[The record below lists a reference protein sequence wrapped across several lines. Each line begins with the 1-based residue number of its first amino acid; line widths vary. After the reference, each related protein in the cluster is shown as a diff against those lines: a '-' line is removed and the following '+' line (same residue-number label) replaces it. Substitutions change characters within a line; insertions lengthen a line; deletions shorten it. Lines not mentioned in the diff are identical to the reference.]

1 MQYEDDKNFDL
12 EIKAMLEDAEEKVP
26 SRVWSAVSG
35 RIGSSA
41 SKTPVWW
48 KWAGAGM
55 AAVCAVLAAVLFI
68 PDNTGS
74 QQTVGTDV
82 TASVES
88 VRMPSAPE
96 ELSEE
101 IDEVPEIVSPD
112 FSSIKKYI
120 AQSRVTIT
128 PAAEEASD
136 EEPAADTPVSASPAT
151 SSTASSSPAK
161 TSPAK
166 DTPVWTIDPF
176 AEPEQPRK
184 KQRIS
189 ITLDGALLGNDTEAS
204 VKSTPW
210 MGGSGNSGL
219 SLQELSTSTYGI
231 PLSFGVGIRFNITDR
246 FSIGT
251 GLNYSLLSRKFDGS
265 YQGHY
270 GEVKHNL
277 QYVGIPVNAYYT
289 ILQSNTIKFYTFA
302 GGEAEYAVSNKYHID
317 DKVYSE
323 QVKGL
328 QYSAAVGLGVEFRVT
343 DFLGIYID
351 PSARYYFNCKQPNSI
366 RTVQPFMINFEAG
379 LRFSL

>member
-136 EEPAADTPVSASPAT
+136 EEPAADAPVSTSPAT

-189 ITLDGALLGNDTEAS
+189 ITLDGALLGNDAEAS

-210 MGGSGNSGL
+210 MGGSGNNGL
-219 SLQELSTSTYGI
+219 NLQELSTSTYGI

-328 QYSAAVGLGVEFRVT
+328 QYSAAIGLGVEFRVT

>member
-128 PAAEEASD
+128 PVAEEASD
-136 EEPAADTPVSASPAT
+136 EEPAADAPVSTSPAT

-176 AEPEQPRK
+176 AEPERPRK

-265 YQGHY
+265 YQGYY

>member
-251 GLNYSLLSRKFDGS
+251 GLSYSLLSRKFDGS

-328 QYSAAVGLGVEFRVT
+328 QYSAAIGLGVEFRVT

>member
-48 KWAGAGM
+48 KWAGTGM

-136 EEPAADTPVSASPAT
+136 EEPAADAPVSTSPVT

>member
-136 EEPAADTPVSASPAT
+136 EEPAADAPVSTSPAT

>member
-136 EEPAADTPVSASPAT
+136 EEPAADAPVSTSPAT

-210 MGGSGNSGL
+210 MGGSGNNGL

-328 QYSAAVGLGVEFRVT
+328 QYSAAIGLGVEFRVT

>member
-128 PAAEEASD
+128 PAADA
-136 EEPAADTPVSASPAT
+136 PVSTSPAT

-176 AEPEQPRK
+176 AEPEQPRE

-204 VKSTPW
+204 AKSTPW
-210 MGGSGNSGL
+210 MGGSGNNGL
-219 SLQELSTSTYGI
+219 SLQELSTSTYDI

>member
-74 QQTVGTDV
+74 RQTVGTDV

-136 EEPAADTPVSASPAT
+136 EEPAADAPVSTSPAT

-189 ITLDGALLGNDTEAS
+189 ITLDGALLGNDAEAS

-210 MGGSGNSGL
+210 MGGSGNNGL
-219 SLQELSTSTYGI
+219 NLQELSTSTYGI

-328 QYSAAVGLGVEFRVT
+328 QYSAAIGLGVEFRVT

>member
-48 KWAGAGM
+48 KWAGTGM

-74 QQTVGTDV
+74 QQTAGTDV

-128 PAAEEASD
+128 PAADA
-136 EEPAADTPVSASPAT
+136 PVSTSPAT

-210 MGGSGNSGL
+210 MGGSGNNGL
-219 SLQELSTSTYGI
+219 SLQELSTSTYDI

-328 QYSAAVGLGVEFRVT
+328 QYSAAIGLGVEFRVT

>member
-88 VRMPSAPE
+88 VRMPSTPE

-136 EEPAADTPVSASPAT
+136 EEPAADAPVSTSPVT

>member
-136 EEPAADTPVSASPAT
+136 EEPAADAPVSTSPAT

-210 MGGSGNSGL
+210 MGGSGNNGL

-289 ILQSNTIKFYTFA
+289 ILQSSTIKFYTFA

-328 QYSAAVGLGVEFRVT
+328 QYSAAIGLGVEFRVT

>member
-68 PDNTGS
+68 PGNTGS

-88 VRMPSAPE
+88 ARMPSAPE

-136 EEPAADTPVSASPAT
+136 EEPAADAPVSTSPAT

-210 MGGSGNSGL
+210 MGGSGNNGL